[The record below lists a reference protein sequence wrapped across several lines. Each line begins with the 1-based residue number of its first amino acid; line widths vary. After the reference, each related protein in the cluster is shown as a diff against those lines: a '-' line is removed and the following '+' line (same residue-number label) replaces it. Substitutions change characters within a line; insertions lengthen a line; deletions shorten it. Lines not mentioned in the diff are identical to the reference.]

1 MSSSYLAA
9 FDAGPVAIV
18 PTVRQDTKTKLI
30 PGIRYHGT
38 EVRYSRHCLESRS
51 RFTLFKHPLP
61 TRPDQA
67 ERQEIGPL
75 FVPLFKTTMSH
86 VSERLYA
93 DASVRTERIAA
104 HKSAFLSE
112 EKRRLSLESARA
124 RKHARSAPKKAAPRR
139 KTQRGVA
146 RILDLD
152 HFADA
157 FCDHATAR
165 GVSDS
170 ETRRPQ
176 AAESDVWRERV
187 VATRVDFVEWAG
199 YQRRRFSSLM
209 NARAN

>member
-1 MSSSYLAA
+1 M
-9 FDAGPVAIV
+9 
-18 PTVRQDTKTKLI
+18 
-30 PGIRYHGT
+30 
-38 EVRYSRHCLESRS
+38 
-51 RFTLFKHPLP
+51 
-61 TRPDQA
+61 
-67 ERQEIGPL
+67 
-75 FVPLFKTTMSH
+75 PLFKTTMSH

-165 GVSDS
+165 GVNDS

>member
-1 MSSSYLAA
+1 M
-9 FDAGPVAIV
+9 V
-18 PTVRQDTKTKLI
+18 PGL
-30 PGIRYHGT
+30 GT
-38 EVRYSRHCLESRS
+38 EVQWYSRHCLESRG
-51 RFTLFKHPLP
+51 RFTLYLSILL
-61 TRPDQA
+61 RPHQA
-67 ERQEIGPL
+67 ERHEIGPRL
-75 FVPLFKTTMSH
+75 CPFLNNMSH

>member
-1 MSSSYLAA
+1 MA
-9 FDAGPVAIV
+9 
-18 PTVRQDTKTKLI
+18 
-30 PGIRYHGT
+30 T
-38 EVRYSRHCLESRS
+38 EVQWYSRHCLAQVY
-51 RFTLFKHPLP
+51 LVFKHPPP
-61 TRPDQA
+61 TTPSRAPRDRPTLCA
-67 ERQEIGPL
+67 PFL
-75 FVPLFKTTMSH
+75 TNMSH

>member
-1 MSSSYLAA
+1 M
-9 FDAGPVAIV
+9 
-18 PTVRQDTKTKLI
+18 PTVHDRI
-30 PGIRYHGT
+30 PGLGTTVPRYNGIAG
-38 EVRYSRHCLESRS
+38 CLESRG
-51 RFTLFKHPLP
+51 RFTLYLSILL
-61 TRPDQA
+61 RPHQA
-67 ERQEIGPL
+67 ERHEIGPRL
-75 FVPLFKTTMSH
+75 CPFLNNMSH

>member
-1 MSSSYLAA
+1 MPGTAVGLCILSCTYLRYQL
-9 FDAGPVAIV
+9 V
-18 PTVRQDTKTKLI
+18 PKYQQVQW
-30 PGIRYHGT
+30 
-38 EVRYSRHCLESRS
+38 YSRHYHESRS
-51 RFTLFKHPLP
+51 RFTLHLSILL
-61 TRPDQA
+61 RPHQA
-67 ERQEIGPL
+67 ERHEIGPL

>member
-9 FDAGPVAIV
+9 FDAGPVAIA
-18 PTVRQDTKTKLI
+18 PTVGAVRGRI
-30 PGIRYHGT
+30 PGILGT
-38 EVRYSRHCLESRS
+38 EVQWYSRHCLESRS
-51 RFTLFKHPLP
+51 RFTLYLSIL
-61 TRPDQA
+61 RPPSRA
-67 ERQEIGPL
+67 PGIAALCCPFL
-75 FVPLFKTTMSH
+75 KTAMSH

-124 RKHARSAPKKAAPRR
+124 RKHARSAPKKAAPRQ

-157 FCDHATAR
+157 FCDHATAH

>member
-1 MSSSYLAA
+1 MYLS
-9 FDAGPVAIV
+9 I
-18 PTVRQDTKTKLI
+18 L
-30 PGIRYHGT
+30 
-38 EVRYSRHCLESRS
+38 L
-51 RFTLFKHPLP
+51 
-61 TRPDQA
+61 RPHQA
-67 ERQEIGPL
+67 ERHEIGPRL
-75 FVPLFKTTMSH
+75 CPFLNNMSH

-112 EKRRLSLESARA
+112 EKRRLSLASARA

>member
-1 MSSSYLAA
+1 MA
-9 FDAGPVAIV
+9 
-18 PTVRQDTKTKLI
+18 
-30 PGIRYHGT
+30 T
-38 EVRYSRHCLESRS
+38 EVPWYSRQCLESRS
-51 RFTLFKHPLP
+51 RFTLYLSILL
-61 TRPDQA
+61 RPHQA
-67 ERQEIGPL
+67 ERHEIGPRL
-75 FVPLFKTTMSH
+75 CPFLNNMSH

>member
-1 MSSSYLAA
+1 MVQQVYL
-9 FDAGPVAIV
+9 V
-18 PTVRQDTKTKLI
+18 
-30 PGIRYHGT
+30 
-38 EVRYSRHCLESRS
+38 
-51 RFTLFKHPLP
+51 FKHPPP
-61 TRPDQA
+61 TTPSRAPRDSPRCA
-67 ERQEIGPL
+67 PL
-75 FVPLFKTTMSH
+75 KTTMSH